1 MRYFSRNAYKQS
13 VSRTERFN
21 IELTACI
28 FNTFSRKRIKLDFAV
43 VSCCHGCNTAHLK
56 VIKDCDSKGSTFCRV
71 SSGTNLIKSTR
82 QFSSASLRI
91 LTVLVMCDENV
102 LKLCSILCSSPIS
115 AYIFLNTAMSEWS
128 RAGMN
133 KPDCAISVRSPT
145 VFNETVLPP
154 VLGPVMIR
162 SLKSVPR

>member
-1 MRYFSRNAYKQS
+1 MVVTPRILRSLRIAIARAAPS
-13 VSRTERFN
+13 V
-21 IELTACI
+21 
-28 FNTFSRKRIKLDFAV
+28 
-43 VSCCHGCNTAHLK
+43 
-56 VIKDCDSKGSTFCRV
+56 GSV
-71 SSGTNLIKSTR
+71 PAPISSKSTR

>member
-1 MRYFSRNAYKQS
+1 MVVTPRILRSLRIAIARAAPS
-13 VSRTERFN
+13 V
-21 IELTACI
+21 
-28 FNTFSRKRIKLDFAV
+28 
-43 VSCCHGCNTAHLK
+43 
-56 VIKDCDSKGSTFCRV
+56 GSV
-71 SSGTNLIKSTR
+71 PAPISSKSTR

-145 VFNETVLPP
+145 VFKETVLPP

-162 SLKSVPR
+162 SLKSFPR

>member
-1 MRYFSRNAYKQS
+1 MVVTPRILRSLRIAIARAAPS
-13 VSRTERFN
+13 V
-21 IELTACI
+21 
-28 FNTFSRKRIKLDFAV
+28 
-43 VSCCHGCNTAHLK
+43 
-56 VIKDCDSKGSTFCRV
+56 GSV
-71 SSGTNLIKSTR
+71 PAPISSKSTR

-115 AYIFLNTAMSEWS
+115 AS

-145 VFNETVLPP
+145 VFKETVLPP

>member
-1 MRYFSRNAYKQS
+1 MVVTPRILRSLRIAIARAAPS
-13 VSRTERFN
+13 V
-21 IELTACI
+21 
-28 FNTFSRKRIKLDFAV
+28 
-43 VSCCHGCNTAHLK
+43 
-56 VIKDCDSKGSTFCRV
+56 GSV
-71 SSGTNLIKSTR
+71 PAPISSKSTR

-145 VFNETVLPP
+145 VFKETVLPP

>member
-1 MRYFSRNAYKQS
+1 MVVTPRILRSLRIAIARAAPS
-13 VSRTERFN
+13 V
-21 IELTACI
+21 
-28 FNTFSRKRIKLDFAV
+28 
-43 VSCCHGCNTAHLK
+43 
-56 VIKDCDSKGSTFCRV
+56 GSV
-71 SSGTNLIKSTR
+71 PAPISSKSTR

-115 AYIFLNTAMSEWS
+115 AYIFLNTAISEWS

-145 VFNETVLPP
+145 VFKETVLPP

>member
-1 MRYFSRNAYKQS
+1 MVVTPRILRSLRIAIARAAPS
-13 VSRTERFN
+13 V
-21 IELTACI
+21 
-28 FNTFSRKRIKLDFAV
+28 
-43 VSCCHGCNTAHLK
+43 
-56 VIKDCDSKGSTFCRV
+56 GSV
-71 SSGTNLIKSTR
+71 PAPISSKSTR
-82 QFSSASLRI
+82 HFSSASLRI

-145 VFNETVLPP
+145 VFKETVLPP